1 MNKDHTDRSQAWRS
15 ASMHN
20 LVLTP
25 GQMEDII
32 HAARQVPASEVPVI
46 PVHPAVEPEKPGY
59 DWRNY
64 QMPPQ

>member
-1 MNKDHTDRSQAWRS
+1 MTLQEFFDFFLKE
-15 ASMHN
+15 HN